1 MDIKGF
7 GVVYI
12 HDLIEKG
19 YLTDVADIFTLS
31 QHREELIEQG
41 IIGKEKN
48 TDKLLGNIE
57 KAKRNSPDR
66 LLTGLGISNVGKSA
80 AQVLMNHF
88 GSFDALSHAQE
99 EDLMAVDDI
108 GVYAYF
114 REAHNQKVLQKLKD
128 AGVNMEQDIVTLP
141 QEDLP
146 LSGQTVVISGTLPD
160 MSREEATQLIQ
171 SHGGKV
177 TSSVSKKT
185 AFLLAG
191 DNAGSKLTK
200 AESLGIPV
208 LSLSELQEKL
218 QA

>member
-1 MDIKGF
+1 MRPSGP
-7 GVVYI
+7 GPPAGPGPSY
-12 HDLIEKG
+12 
-19 YLTDVADIFTLS
+19 YRST
-31 QHREELIEQG
+31 
-41 IIGKEKN
+41 
-48 TDKLLGNIE
+48 
-57 KAKRNSPDR
+57 
-66 LLTGLGISNVGKSA
+66 ISSMK
-80 AQVLMNHF
+80 
-88 GSFDALSHAQE
+88 
-99 EDLMAVDDI
+99 
-108 GVYAYF
+108 
-114 REAHNQKVLQKLKD
+114 
-128 AGVNMEQDIVTLP
+128 
-141 QEDLP
+141 EDLP